1 MSNTVN
7 EYSKSTF
14 GITLNVFTQIG
25 LVLLVAAV
33 VIWAVFFSTY
43 PPVHDLFHELRHSLY
58 VIACH

>member
-1 MSNTVN
+1 MSKTVN
-7 EYSKSTF
+7 EYSTSTF

-33 VIWAVFFSTY
+33 VIWVVFFATY
-43 PPVHDLFHELRHSLY
+43 PPIHDFFHELRHSLY

>member
-1 MSNTVN
+1 MSKTVN
-7 EYSKSTF
+7 EYSTSTF

-33 VIWAVFFSTY
+33 VIWAVFFATY
-43 PPVHDLFHELRHSLY
+43 PPIHDFFHELRHSLY

>member
-1 MSNTVN
+1 MFGTGFP
-7 EYSKSTF
+7 EASTTS
-14 GITLNVFTQIG
+14 IRVFTQIG